1 MVNAG
6 STRDAE
12 RPVPDAA
19 QSGVPIGYTLVLP
32 PAWRRIPV
40 RHGTGKAI
48 KKILD
53 DAFGRLP
60 KQARTEMVMP
70 WRQEIEQRLASAAKQ
85 ARRSGGLDLYLPVTT
100 MHGSIIPASFI
111 VSEGSLTSAE
121 QVDPAEIIAYMC
133 AGSDAYR
140 PVAID
145 DAIGIRFEHTARPDP
160 PRVEHGS
167 RRVDYTLSVPGEPD
181 RWLVVAFSTL
191 GGGDP
196 ADQYAKLLVELFD
209 AIMSTFRWRQR
220 QETAPAART
229 ESG

>member
-1 MVNAG
+1 VVNAG
-6 STRDAE
+6 STRDAQ
-12 RPVPDAA
+12 RPAPDAA

-60 KQARTEMVMP
+60 KQASTATVMP
-70 WRQEIEQRLASAAKQ
+70 WRKEIEQRLGAAAKQ

-100 MHGSIIPASFI
+100 MHGSVIPASFI
-111 VSEGSLTSAE
+111 VSEGSLGSVE
-121 QVDPAEIIAYMC
+121 RVDPAEIIAYMC
-133 AGSDAYR
+133 AGSDKYR
-140 PVAID
+140 PVTVD
-145 DAIGIRFEHTARPDP
+145 EAIGLRFEHTARPDP
-160 PRVEHGS
+160 PRLQHGS

-196 ADQYAKLLVELFD
+196 DDQYARLLVELFD
-209 AIMSTFRWRQR
+209 AIMSTFRWQER
-220 QETAPAART
+220 QE
-229 ESG
+229 SG

>member
-1 MVNAG
+1 M
-6 STRDAE
+6 
-12 RPVPDAA
+12 
-19 QSGVPIGYTLVLP
+19 
-32 PAWRRIPV
+32 

-60 KQARTEMVMP
+60 RQALTETVMP
-70 WRQEIEQRLASAAKQ
+70 WRKEIEQRLASAAKQ

-100 MHGSIIPASFI
+100 MHGSVIPASFI
-111 VSEGSLTSAE
+111 VSEGSLVSAE
-121 QVDPAEIIAYMC
+121 QVGPAEIIAYMC
-133 AGSDAYR
+133 SGSDHYR
-140 PVAID
+140 PVTAD
-145 DAIGIRFEHTARPDP
+145 GAIGLRFEHTARPDP

-196 ADQYAKLLVELFD
+196 ADQYAQLLVELFD

-220 QETAPAART
+220 QDTP
-229 ESG
+229 